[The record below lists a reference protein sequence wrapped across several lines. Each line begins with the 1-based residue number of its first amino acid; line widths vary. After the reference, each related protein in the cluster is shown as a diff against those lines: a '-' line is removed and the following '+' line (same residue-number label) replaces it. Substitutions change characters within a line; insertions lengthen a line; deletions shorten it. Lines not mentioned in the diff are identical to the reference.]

1 MNRVF
6 QTLAFALIV
15 SLFAGCVRQYPTTPP
30 GAPVNL
36 GIVSMH
42 LKPQRPLPGERWRA
56 TMLVENR
63 QDEMAQ
69 DIAYVIR
76 IPERNL
82 EIGRG
87 RIGKILPNDSLTITS
102 DDVQL
107 PPGRYQ
113 IEGTLYLPRSYPQSG
128 NQTRVVETVTVGE

>member
-1 MNRVF
+1 MNRAF
-6 QTLAFALIV
+6 YLAAALIV
-15 SLFAGCVRQYPTTPP
+15 SLFVGCVRQYPTTPP
-30 GAPVNL
+30 GAPVNV

-63 QDEMAQ
+63 QPEMAK
-69 DIAYVIR
+69 DISYVIR

-87 RIGKILPNDSLTITS
+87 RIGKILPEDSLTITS

-107 PPGRYQ
+107 PPGKYQ
-113 IEGTLYLPRSYPQSG
+113 IEGILYLPRSYPQSG
-128 NQTRVVETVTVGE
+128 NQTRVVETVTIGE